1 MKLENLTVTVINDV
15 EKGTSKAGKEWQKM
29 TFVCT
34 NTEEYNNTFAFE
46 IFGEEKIA
54 NFLKFTKVGFVIDV
68 DFNISC
74 NEWKG
79 KYFTSL
85 SYWKS
90 FKAEGIETPP
100 QSQASV
106 MPEPEGTDV
115 DKLPF

>member
-1 MKLENLTVTVINDV
+1 MKLENLTVTVIGEV
-15 EKGTSKAGKEWQKM
+15 QKGTSKAGKEWQKM

-46 IFGEEKIA
+46 IFGEEKIT

-79 KYFTSL
+79 KYFTAL

-90 FKAEGIETPP
+90 FKAEGIETPA

-106 MPEPEGTDV
+106 MPEPTGSV
-115 DKLPF
+115 DDLPF

>member
-1 MKLENLTVTVINDV
+1 MKLENVTVTVINDV
-15 EKGTSKAGKEWQKM
+15 ERGTSKAGKDWEKM

-46 IFGEEKIA
+46 IFGAEKIA
-54 NFLKFTKVGFVIDV
+54 NFLKFTKVGYVIDV

-90 FKAEGIETPP
+90 FKAGGGDTPA
-100 QSQASV
+100 QSQAAEF
-106 MPEPEGTDV
+106 PATD
-115 DKLPF
+115 DNDSPILPF